1 MPQGDRSDPLT
12 GPATTSAPDAQTS
25 ESRLAELW
33 EEFRWR
39 IAEYAAYHDRE
50 AVLECEYPSH
60 SEFATEAE
68 WEAAVTSFRTARDL
82 RSVEDDREV
91 VLRPIDAVR
100 VAVAAVPAFTLT
112 SLRIKARIACWEPPG
127 RFDPD
132 DPDERVL
139 RSLIVDLLRDG
150 NTSGAIRKQ
159 TLEEAKVG

>member
-1 MPQGDRSDPLT
+1 VT
-12 GPATTSAPDAQTS
+12 GPATTSAPDAEAT

-33 EEFRWR
+33 EEFRWH
-39 IAEYAAYHDRE
+39 IAEYAAYNERE
-50 AVLECEYPSH
+50 AALEREYPPH

-68 WEAAVTSFRTARDL
+68 WEAAVTSFRAARGFG
-82 RSVEDDREV
+82 SVEDDRDA

-100 VAVAAVPAFTLT
+100 VAVAAVPAFTLK

-139 RSLIVDLLRDG
+139 RSLMDDLLRDG
-150 NTSGAIRKQ
+150 DMSGAYLQ
-159 TLEEAKVG
+159 TDA